1 MNFYTPSSFRNIKD
15 VQFINDQLIKR
26 GHCLTYD
33 WTQSE
38 RVDTPAVLQRIGQL
52 ELNAV
57 QSSDC
62 LILVLPAGKGSHV
75 ELGIALANQ
84 IPIFLCMTD
93 ETCWIG
99 PEASTFYHID
109 GIMKCIGPPKGWVQ
123 TILDAMNEQTVR

>member
-1 MNFYTPSSFRNIKD
+1 MNFYTASSFRNIED
-15 VQFINDQLIKR
+15 VRFINDQLIKR
-26 GHCLTYD
+26 GHHLTYD

-38 RVDTPAVLQRIGQL
+38 RVDTPAALQWIGQL
-52 ELNAV
+52 ELDAV
-57 QSSDC
+57 RASEY

-93 ETCWIG
+93 ETCWTG

-109 GIMKCIGPPKGWVQ
+109 GIMKCIGPSKGWVQ